1 MTMFLLGAMVGAI
14 ATLAWLCIWADRIER
29 EKNNKKGE

>member
-14 ATLAWLCIWADRIER
+14 ATLAWLCVWADRIES
-29 EKNNKKGE
+29 EKHNKKGE